1 MALET
6 RIPKEINDYR
16 EKIVFGLS
24 ARQLASLAAA
34 AGVVCV
40 TAFILWYLLGIPFA
54 IVEYV
59 LIAEALP
66 FAAFGF
72 IRHKDMPFE
81 QVARIQWSFRFDAK
95 RLLKKTSLD
104 FLPSLYPL
112 SLESGSRLRGE
123 DRHEHTSEKPTR
135 KERRERKRQ
144 RECLPQTSAPGKH
157 RSRPARKDTRKEK
170 GREATE
176 ERAG

>member
-24 ARQLASLAAA
+24 ARQLGSLAAA

-66 FAAFGF
+66 FAAYGF
-72 IRHKDMPFE
+72 IRHKGMPFE
-81 QVARIQWSFRFDAK
+81 EVARIQWSFRFDTR
-95 RLLKKTSLD
+95 RLLKRTSLD

-112 SLESGSRLRGE
+112 SPKNGFRSIGA
-123 DRHEHTSEKPTR
+123 DCHEHTSEKLTR

-144 RECLPQTSAPGKH
+144 REYLSQASVPGKH
-157 RSRPARKDTRKEK
+157 RPRPAREDARKEK
-170 GREATE
+170 GREASE
-176 ERAG
+176 ERTG